1 MSAMI
6 EKRFDFSW
14 ACNARVDT
22 IDQEILFLMKKAG
35 CACIFYGVESGN
47 QSILDYYKKNI
58 TLGQI
63 IKAFKQTKK
72 ARIETVAHFIIGAP
86 EESWTTISHTIDFAK
101 KLNPDLASFNI
112 LTPYPGTELFDDLK
126 NRGLIRTDEWM
137 GFDQTIKAG
146 LRTNYLTAQELELAS
161 KIAYRKF
168 YYRPKYI
175 LKKFFKIRSREDVK
189 RNINGFLGL
198 INILKQK

>member
-1 MSAMI
+1 
-6 EKRFDFSW
+6 
-14 ACNARVDT
+14 
-22 IDQEILFLMKKAG
+22 
-35 CACIFYGVESGN
+35 
-47 QSILDYYKKNI
+47 
-58 TLGQI
+58 
-63 IKAFKQTKK
+63 
-72 ARIETVAHFIIGAP
+72 
-86 EESWTTISHTIDFAK
+86 
-101 KLNPDLASFNI
+101 
-112 LTPYPGTELFDDLK
+112 
-126 NRGLIRTDEWM
+126 M